1 VWGVLAGQT
10 DSTYV
15 VPAGASEVTS
25 WSTQAGADGGL
36 MALVIFRAG
45 AVGSY
50 TVVGVSPVESLA
62 VGTLNMFTLASPVS
76 VQAGDIL
83 GMYESGADCIFGDP
97 GSVSGAMVPSVPTV
111 GATFTPSFTS
121 SFRAN
126 ISATLNSLAPPAM
139 PTSKNDCKNGGW
151 QTFGGKFKNQG
162 DCVSYVATG
171 GRNGPAA

>member
-15 VPAGASEVTS
+15 VPALASEVTS

-36 MALVIFRAG
+36 MALVIFRAAG
-45 AVGSY
+45 AGSY
-50 TVVGVSPVESLA
+50 TVVGVSPVESLT
-62 VGTLNMFTLASPVS
+62 VGTLNFTLASPIS
-76 VQAGDIL
+76 VQAGDFL
-83 GMYESGADCIFGDP
+83 GMYESGADCIFGAT
-97 GSVSGAMVPSVPTV
+97 GSVSGAMVPGVPTV